1 MRKRDYNEKAYPI
14 ESVRRENTEEL
25 TYPVSNWGV
34 ILYPPIENGCRPD
47 RRSRACKHKNV
58 KMSSKR
64 WCFTLNNYAD
74 SDFEAFH
81 EAADRAYVI
90 IGKEVG
96 VCGTNHL
103 QGYITFYKMK
113 RLPAVRAIS
122 TRAHWEIARGSTDDN
137 IKYCSKGGDFYELG
151 ERPRV
156 GARGKFVD
164 AVAMVVAGNN
174 IIEVATEN
182 PEAYA
187 RGGRGLRELQYVLS
201 KPYEHTGVRG
211 YWYCGPPGTGK
222 SHKAR
227 MDNEGAYIK
236 AQNKWWDGYNG
247 EKVVI
252 LEDMDDGCL
261 KHYLKIWADKWSCS
275 GETKGGH
282 VHLQHQKFIVT
293 SNFTI
298 EELFGENEQIM
309 QAIKRRFEV
318 LKFGNH
324 VFNPAIAHLDA
335 GLHIQAGTDLEDSD
349 FLSSLDDEYDDDI
362 EGELLRMGAFQ

>member
-1 MRKRDYNEKAYPI
+1 MRTAFAE
-14 ESVRRENTEEL
+14 ERRTL
-25 TYPVSNWGV
+25 AQLSH
-34 ILYPPIENGCRPD
+34 
-47 RRSRACKHKNV
+47 HKI
-58 KMSSKR
+58 KMQSKR
-64 WCFTLNNYAD
+64 WCFTLNNYTDEDIA
-74 SDFEAFH
+74 SFH
-81 EAADRAYVI
+81 AAIDRAYVI

-96 VCGTNHL
+96 ATGTPHL
-103 QGYITFYKMK
+103 QGYITFFKNK
-113 RLPAVRAIS
+113 RLGAVRAIHG
-122 TRAHWEIARGSTDDN
+122 RAHWEIARGSTEEN
-137 IKYCSKGGDFYELG
+137 IIYCSKEGDFHELG
-151 ERPRV
+151 ERPKV
-156 GARGKFVD
+156 GSRGKFVD
-164 AVAMVVAGNN
+164 AVAMVVAGDS
-174 IIEVATEN
+174 IVEVATEN

-227 MDNEGAYIK
+227 TENIGAYIK

-247 EKVVI
+247 EDVVI

-282 VHLQHQKFIVT
+282 VHLQHKKFIVT

-298 EELFGENEQIM
+298 EDLFGDNEQIM

-318 LKFGNH
+318 LKFGIH
-324 VFNPAIAHLDA
+324 AFNPAVGFALHP
-335 GLHIQAGTDLEDSD
+335 GLAVQAGIEAENDFLEGLGLEDIW
-349 FLSSLDDEYDDDI
+349 DEDI
-362 EGELLRMGAFQ
+362 ETTMLNMGGY